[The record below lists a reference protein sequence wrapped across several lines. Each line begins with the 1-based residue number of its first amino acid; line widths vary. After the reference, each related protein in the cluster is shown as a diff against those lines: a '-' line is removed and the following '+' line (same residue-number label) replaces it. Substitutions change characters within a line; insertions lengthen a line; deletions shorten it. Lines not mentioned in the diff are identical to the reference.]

1 MRRVLVLVTA
11 LALLGAC
18 SGKTHAAKELA
29 PATPSFS
36 AKMICETEVA
46 GDLYK
51 QATGV
56 KTIAPLKPSWTDH
69 VYACNYVYPHGA
81 VMRLSVEDDG
91 AQAADTYFDQLASTR
106 HKTQNLVMGDAA
118 FQVADGSVVMRK
130 DDKVLLVDVAKLPA
144 QFGLPPAN
152 RGDMAVNV
160 TQVILQCWT
169 GE

>member
-1 MRRVLVLVTA
+1 MRRVLVLVAVLT
-11 LALLGAC
+11 LLGAC
-18 SGKTHAAKELA
+18 GGKTHSATKVAL
-29 PATPSFS
+29 TPSFS

-46 GDLYK
+46 GDLYA

-91 AQAADTYFDQLASTR
+91 ADAATKYFDMLASKL
-106 HKTQNLVMGDAA
+106 HKTQSLTMGDAA

-130 DDKVLLVDVAKLPA
+130 DDKVLLVDVSKLPA
-144 QFGLPPAN
+144 RFGLPPAD
-152 RGDMAVNV
+152 RGDFAVNV
-160 TQVILQCWT
+160 TEVILQCWT
-169 GE
+169 GA